1 MEIKVICNSKRRRE
15 LIFAVSMYYAKTL
28 KIRRRKFAVTIRDIP
43 DFFATTGGYAAA
55 TLDSDKHVVM
65 HIDSKLGPL
74 QIAEVLA
81 HEFIH
86 VEQYA
91 LGKLGQY
98 IRPSGEYGW
107 LWEGKKNRCKY
118 DNQPWEIDAYNR
130 QKPLANKIINILNA
144 G

>member
-1 MEIKVICNSKRRRE
+1 MEIKVIARSQRRRE
-15 LIFAVSMYYAKTL
+15 FLYAVAMYYTKTL
-28 KIRRRKFAVTIRDIP
+28 KLRRRKFAVTIQSIP
-43 DFFATTGGYAAA
+43 GFFDKTGGYAAA
-55 TLDSDKHVVM
+55 TLESEKHVVM

-130 QKPLANKIINILNA
+130 QKPLANKIIDILNA